1 MKFDGCHEFGKIRGG
16 KSNRGLKNTE
26 PNQRFFLIGISVIK
40 KKANFIISKKNLNVG
55 LVFGSLNR
63 TEKSNFENRNNFR
76 FYCQTMC

>member
-40 KKANFIISKKNLNVG
+40 KKRILSFLKK
-55 LVFGSLNR
+55 
-63 TEKSNFENRNNFR
+63 T
-76 FYCQTMC
+76 